1 MLKAIKIKW
10 RNTHSN
16 EHPPPTKALRL
27 RLPSLINVWE
37 EAGAGIPSFGMLAY
51 FFKFPDTVTTR
62 QLQFVLNQ
70 VSGPHARITFV

>member
-16 EHPPPTKALRL
+16 EHLPPTKALRL
-27 RLPSLINVWE
+27 RLLSLINVWE
-37 EAGAGIPSFGMLAY
+37 EAGAGIGMLAY

-62 QLQFVLNQ
+62 QFQFALNQ